1 MARRLPPSLSTLPLP
16 VCPWRAFYPS
26 PVRIS
31 MARRLPVIFHSGWA
45 TAKLGID
52 LGGVFS
58 KAPELGRKQE
68 HCSATSTLSPSH
80 AISLRRQIAVQ
91 DVELLEGVGGKQHN
105 EICSLGH
112 VGRLQSLQRI

>member
-1 MARRLPPSLSTLPLP
+1 MPMARRLPPPLSTLPLS

-31 MARRLPVIFHSGWA
+31 MARGLPVIFHSGWA

-80 AISLRRQIAVQ
+80 AISLRQIPLP
-91 DVELLEGVGGKQHN
+91 DVYPLE
-105 EICSLGH
+105 
-112 VGRLQSLQRI
+112 

>member
-45 TAKLGID
+45 TAKLVSMARRLPVIFHSGWATAKLGID

-58 KAPELGRKQE
+58 KAPELGRKQDVLPLRPYLPLM
-68 HCSATSTLSPSH
+68 LS
-80 AISLRRQIAVQ
+80 V
-91 DVELLEGVGGKQHN
+91 
-105 EICSLGH
+105 
-112 VGRLQSLQRI
+112 